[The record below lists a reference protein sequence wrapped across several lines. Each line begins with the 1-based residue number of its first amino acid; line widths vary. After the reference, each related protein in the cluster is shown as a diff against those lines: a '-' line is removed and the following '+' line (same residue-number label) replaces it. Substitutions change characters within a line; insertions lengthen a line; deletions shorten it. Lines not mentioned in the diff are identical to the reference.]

1 MKQTCQL
8 KFVQVCH
15 IQSIFAIFIN
25 VYDILVAEVG
35 SCVSSAGNTVAT
47 DSFAGLRRFLM

>member
-1 MKQTCQL
+1 VNKTLLC
-8 KFVQVCH
+8 CY

-25 VYDILVAEVG
+25 GYDILVAEVG

-47 DSFAGLRRFLM
+47 DFFAGP